1 MNWHTRSIGRENT
14 VGALG
19 RISTLSTSFE
29 VLEAKLSSA
38 TAGTRGRLS
47 RAVEGCATPEV
58 PRRTPRPIAGTGGTP
73 PPTRPPQ
80 ETVEVARPD
89 PAPPPVLLRG
99 ARKPRVRLALR
110 ASTGGETLGP
120 SRSPPERRSPW
131 KPPMGGHSAPCEL
144 RSRAAMPVLGEA
156 KLLEPGA
163 LKAGRL

>member
-58 PRRTPRPIAGTGGTP
+58 PRRTLRPIAGTGGTP

-80 ETVEVARPD
+80 ETIEVARPD
-89 PAPPPVLLRG
+89 PAPPTVLLRG

-110 ASTGGETLGP
+110 VSTGGRHWGHRDLHQSEGAPGSLP
-120 SRSPPERRSPW
+120 WAAIRRPAS
-131 KPPMGGHSAPCEL
+131 
-144 RSRAAMPVLGEA
+144 
-156 KLLEPGA
+156 
-163 LKAGRL
+163 

>member
-38 TAGTRGRLS
+38 TAGTRGRLP

-58 PRRTPRPIAGTGGTP
+58 PRRTLRPTSGTGGTP

-80 ETVEVARPD
+80 ETVE
-89 PAPPPVLLRG
+89 
-99 ARKPRVRLALR
+99 
-110 ASTGGETLGP
+110 
-120 SRSPPERRSPW
+120 
-131 KPPMGGHSAPCEL
+131 
-144 RSRAAMPVLGEA
+144 EA
-156 KLLEPGA
+156 
-163 LKAGRL
+163 